1 MRILCDRTFPTA
13 VSSRN
18 DLAPQS
24 SLAPISHF
32 REGGSSRQAQEKFRQ
47 YSYRSIDPVLSLHC
61 SLKIDTEI
69 VSLSPR
75 NSVDLILEGFK
86 ISLERCTAQQYG
98 REGSDETETIRI
110 NGPKDP

>member
-1 MRILCDRTFPTA
+1 MTWLPY
-13 VSSRN
+13 
-18 DLAPQS
+18 
-24 SLAPISHF
+24 PISE
-32 REGGSSRQAQEKFRQ
+32 REGAVGRHKKSSA
-47 YSYRSIDPVLSLHC
+47 YIPIDRSIDPVLSLHC

-86 ISLERCTAQQYG
+86 ISLERCKAQQYG